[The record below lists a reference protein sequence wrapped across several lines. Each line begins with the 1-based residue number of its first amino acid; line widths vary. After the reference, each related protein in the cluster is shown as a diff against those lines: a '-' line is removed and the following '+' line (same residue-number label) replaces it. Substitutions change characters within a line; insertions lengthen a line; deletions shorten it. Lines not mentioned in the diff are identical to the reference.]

1 MIMDRIEFDGGWLS
15 IVVKQDPRNSPI
27 KERMMTEEARTFNR
41 FLVAVFVITTIVL
54 VSIFI
59 AQSVIG

>member
-1 MIMDRIEFDGGWLS
+1 MIMDRTEFDGGRLP
-15 IVVKQDPRNSPI
+15 IVLNQDPPNAPI
-27 KERMMTEEARTFNR
+27 KECMMTEEDRTFNR

>member
-1 MIMDRIEFDGGWLS
+1 MILDRTEFDGGWLPL
-15 IVVKQDPRNSPI
+15 VVNQDPQNAPI
-27 KERMMTEEARTFNR
+27 KECMMTEEDRTFNR
-41 FLVAVFVITTIVL
+41 FLIAVFVITTIVL

>member
-1 MIMDRIEFDGGWLS
+1 MDRTEFDGGWLP
-15 IVVKQDPRNSPI
+15 IVVNQDPRNAPI
-27 KERMMTEEARTFNR
+27 EECMMTEEDRTFNR
-41 FLVAVFVITTIVL
+41 FLIAVFVITTIVL

>member
-1 MIMDRIEFDGGWLS
+1 MILGRTEFDGGWLP
-15 IVVKQDPRNSPI
+15 IVVNQGPRNAPI
-27 KERMMTEEARTFNR
+27 KECIMTEEDRTFNR

-59 AQSVIG
+59 AQSVIS

>member
-1 MIMDRIEFDGGWLS
+1 MVMDRTEFDGGWLP
-15 IVVKQDPRNSPI
+15 IVINQDPRNSSI
-27 KERMMTEEARTFNR
+27 KECMMTEEDRTFNR